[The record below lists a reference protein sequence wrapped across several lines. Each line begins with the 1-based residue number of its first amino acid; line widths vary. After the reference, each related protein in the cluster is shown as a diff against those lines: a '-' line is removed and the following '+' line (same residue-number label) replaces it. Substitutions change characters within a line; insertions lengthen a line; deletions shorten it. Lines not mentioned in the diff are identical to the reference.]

1 MLLFKQLQY
10 NIYLLQDLLSNCDM
24 TPKATAMKS
33 LPNGPS
39 CSCMSACKMVQNVE
53 LFKMASKHS
62 YNHQHGPANP
72 SSVDALQMCACQRVM
87 LWAGSLV
94 PCLGPQRQSVETGWQ
109 CKKPFTTDG
118 KGCSRTWYNTS
129 SAVCSEPPKTAEA
142 MMVNGKVKHVLR
154 GSSVD
159 TEANRFPSMSPLSRP
174 RSSTISNPICGSQ
187 NGTAECSSNYA
198 NIDIQNEPSIKV
210 TDDPTTANYA
220 NMEFAETLPLYE
232 NSNLVLS
239 RLESDGTKIEPFVT
253 EKPPLPP
260 RSYPNTVPSKDSADK
275 EDKCKYVKRSPKK
288 VPPLGKQS
296 NGSAYEMMC
305 YEKNPQRNGD
315 DDYLLM
321 QPLCA
326 KNDLTSPSG
335 RVQTN
340 SLQFNEEKQD
350 NLNKETQKE
359 NEPEELPLRPFMPY
373 SYPNPEKNGGNA
385 QEENA
390 TESVPRKNQLIN
402 EEQLRAMRS
411 NSLNELKKKVLMR
424 KRSSSVDGKNN
435 SNDSA
440 VEVESLPASP
450 VCSPRPSVQRKHS
463 LFSKLNL
470 RSKEKSMSTNEIA
483 PQVILHHEG
492 SLALHNAHKN
502 GLHRSADCL
511 KLNEEYGN
519 SDDELNSDNSDFGVQ
534 KDSSGPV
541 MKRSSS
547 VPCRAGVPSA
557 VITSPVRTH
566 GTIIELNDLNKDSI
580 LESAE
585 TVDNTKDVV
594 QRKYSLDSHERP
606 KKRTTYR
613 AKPNCDN
620 VYRQECLNECD
631 TITEMQGNFF
641 YY

>member
-1 MLLFKQLQY
+1 M
-10 NIYLLQDLLSNCDM
+10 LSNCDM
-24 TPKATAMKS
+24 TSKVSAMKT
-33 LPNGPS
+33 LPNGRS
-39 CSCMSACKMVQNVE
+39 CSCMSACKVVQNVD

-62 YNHQHGPANP
+62 YNHQHGSANP
-72 SSVDALQMCACQRVM
+72 SAVDALQMCACQRVM

-109 CKKPFTTDG
+109 CKKSFTTDG
-118 KGCSRTWYNTS
+118 KGCSRTWYNNS

-159 TEANRFPSMSPLSRP
+159 SEANRFQNVSPLSRP
-174 RSSTISNPICGSQ
+174 RSSTISNPIFGSQ
-187 NGTAECSSNYA
+187 NGTDVCSNNYA
-198 NIDIQNEPSIKV
+198 NIDIPKESVVKV
-210 TDDPTTANYA
+210 TDDPTTVNYA

-239 RLESDGTKIEPFVT
+239 RLESDGTKIEPIVT
-253 EKPPLPP
+253 DKPPLPP
-260 RSYPNTVPSKDSADK
+260 RSYPNSVLSKDGIEKD
-275 EDKCKYVKRSPKK
+275 DKCKCVRRSPKK
-288 VPPLGKQS
+288 VQTSEKQT

-305 YEKNPQRNGD
+305 YEKNPQQNGD

-321 QPLCA
+321 QPLCT

-335 RVQTN
+335 RVQTD
-340 SLQFNEEKQD
+340 SLPLSLEKLD
-350 NLNKETQKE
+350 NLKEAEKE

-373 SYPNPEKNGGNA
+373 SYPSSEKNGGNA

-390 TESVPRKNQLIN
+390 TETLSRKNQLIN
-402 EEQLRAMRS
+402 EEHMRAMRS

-450 VCSPRPSVQRKHS
+450 VCSPRPSVQRKNS
-463 LFSKLNL
+463 LFSKLSL

-534 KDSSGPV
+534 KDSSTPV

-547 VPCRAGVPSA
+547 VPCRAGVPSTI
-557 VITSPVRTH
+557 ITSPVRTH

-580 LESAE
+580 SETAE
-585 TVDNTKDVV
+585 TVDNSKDVV

-606 KKRTTYR
+606 KKKTAFRV
-613 AKPNCDN
+613 KPNCDN

-631 TITEMQGNFF
+631 TITEMQGTNF
-641 YY
+641 YSYKTLNICEA